1 MTMHAGTVLR
11 FVKFPG
17 VSNRPQQTVD
27 GRAWQIVKLEAPF
40 CWARPHGSGE
50 PLRQYLVQG
59 ARRCG
64 PRHGRPHQPGPE
76 AVPKPEAVPEPK
88 PEAVPEP
95 EALSAPMPAPRERDD
110 QRLYRKPRGK
120 AEFIDVG
127 RSAIASGVLAPPD

>member
-1 MTMHAGTVLR
+1 MTMHAATVLR

-27 GRAWQIVKLEAPF
+27 GRAWQIVKIEAPF
-40 CWARPHGSGE
+40 CWARPYGSGE

-59 ARRCG
+59 KQRCG
-64 PRHGRPHQPGPE
+64 PRHGSPRQPGPE
-76 AVPKPEAVPEPK
+76 AVSERV

-95 EALSAPMPAPRERDD
+95 EAASAAMAAPRERDD
-110 QRLYRKPRGK
+110 HGKLRGT
-120 AEFIDVG
+120 AAFIEIG